1 MNKKIKTII
10 KQQNSLLL
18 KLLLFLSIYFFN
30 NFNVFATEINYKNN
44 SENNIDEYFDDYYF
58 DDYGMDSNA
67 TIVWDPWEPFNRK
80 IYKFNEWVLKYIAK
94 PLYYNVY
101 AKITTADMRKGVSNF
116 VTNLKIPMT
125 FANYVLQLDFRNAAA
140 SLYSFVINTTFGIGG
155 IYDVAGYQK
164 VYVSD
169 TDLGITLGKYGVPAG
184 PYLVLPFFG
193 PNDLRGTLSWG
204 VEFIV
209 DPLDYNIFDVG
220 NNEILNEWIL
230 YTHSFL
236 YVVDKASYAV
246 VNFYDLME
254 SSFDPYVMM
263 RDAYGQSQN
272 FKINN

>member
-1 MNKKIKTII
+1 MIKK
-10 KQQNSLLL
+10 QNNFLL
-18 KLLLFLSIYFFN
+18 KLLLLLCLYFFN
-30 NFNVFATEINYKNN
+30 NFNAFAIEIDYKNN
-44 SENNIDEYFDDYYF
+44 NKNNTDEYLDDYYF
-58 DDYGMDSNA
+58 DDYGMDTSA
-67 TIVWDPWEPFNRK
+67 VIVWDPWEPFNRK
-80 IYKFNEWVLKYIAK
+80 IYKFNELLLTYVAK

-101 AKITTADMRKGVSNF
+101 TKITTAGMRQGVSNF
-116 VTNLKIPMT
+116 VTNLKMPMT

-140 SLYSFVINTTFGIGG
+140 SLYSFVMNTIFGIGG

-169 TDLGITLGKYGVPAG
+169 TNLGVTLGKYGVPAG

-204 VEFIV
+204 VEVLV
-209 DPLDYNIFDVG
+209 DPFDYNVLDIGGD
-220 NNEILNEWIL
+220 EIINDWIL
-230 YTHSFL
+230 YVHSFL

-246 VNFYDLME
+246 VNFYDLMK